1 MESIDYRNETSFTGV
16 SNGDTG
22 TLYIRCRSNVC
33 LTPKKEAL
41 IWNKFAVG
49 MLAIA
54 TIAAASVLLRRNR
67 PVEVTAGDQT
77 DESKGV
83 EGLYAAGL

>member
-1 MESIDYRNETSFTGV
+1 MLD
-16 SNGDTG
+16 
-22 TLYIRCRSNVC
+22 
-33 LTPKKEAL
+33 PKKEAL

-54 TIAAASVLLRRNR
+54 TIAVASALLRRSR

-77 DESKGV
+77 DELKNV

>member
-1 MESIDYRNETSFTGV
+1 MLD
-16 SNGDTG
+16 
-22 TLYIRCRSNVC
+22 
-33 LTPKKEAL
+33 PKKEAL

-49 MLAIA
+49 LLAIA

-77 DESKGV
+77 DEPKGV

>member
-1 MESIDYRNETSFTGV
+1 MLD
-16 SNGDTG
+16 
-22 TLYIRCRSNVC
+22 L
-33 LTPKKEAL
+33 KKEAL
-41 IWNKFAVG
+41 IWSKFAVG

-54 TIAAASVLLRRNR
+54 TIAAASVLLRRSR

>member
-1 MESIDYRNETSFTGV
+1 
-16 SNGDTG
+16 
-22 TLYIRCRSNVC
+22 
-33 LTPKKEAL
+33 
-41 IWNKFAVG
+41 

-54 TIAAASVLLRRNR
+54 TIAAASALLRRSR

-77 DESKGV
+77 DELKGV

>member
-1 MESIDYRNETSFTGV
+1 MLDPN
-16 SNGDTG
+16 
-22 TLYIRCRSNVC
+22 
-33 LTPKKEAL
+33 KEAL

-54 TIAAASVLLRRNR
+54 TIAAASVLLRRSR

>member
-1 MESIDYRNETSFTGV
+1 VLD
-16 SNGDTG
+16 
-22 TLYIRCRSNVC
+22 
-33 LTPKKEAL
+33 PKKEAL

-77 DESKGV
+77 DEVTAGDQTDGSKGI

>member
-1 MESIDYRNETSFTGV
+1 MID
-16 SNGDTG
+16 
-22 TLYIRCRSNVC
+22 
-33 LTPKKEAL
+33 PKKEAL

-54 TIAAASVLLRRNR
+54 TIAAASVLLRRSR
-67 PVEVTAGDQT
+67 QVEVTAGDQT
-77 DESKGV
+77 DDLKSV

>member
-1 MESIDYRNETSFTGV
+1 VLD
-16 SNGDTG
+16 
-22 TLYIRCRSNVC
+22 
-33 LTPKKEAL
+33 PKKEAL

-54 TIAAASVLLRRNR
+54 TIAAASVLLRRSR
-67 PVEVTAGDQT
+67 PVEVTVADQA
-77 DESKGV
+77 DELKGV

>member
-1 MESIDYRNETSFTGV
+1 VVD
-16 SNGDTG
+16 
-22 TLYIRCRSNVC
+22 L
-33 LTPKKEAL
+33 KKEAL

-77 DESKGV
+77 DGSKGV

>member
-1 MESIDYRNETSFTGV
+1 
-16 SNGDTG
+16 
-22 TLYIRCRSNVC
+22 
-33 LTPKKEAL
+33 
-41 IWNKFAVG
+41 

-54 TIAAASVLLRRNR
+54 TIAAASVLLRRSQ

-77 DESKGV
+77 DDLKGV

>member
-1 MESIDYRNETSFTGV
+1 MLD
-16 SNGDTG
+16 
-22 TLYIRCRSNVC
+22 
-33 LTPKKEAL
+33 PKKEAL

-54 TIAAASVLLRRNR
+54 TIAAASVLLRRSR
-67 PVEVTAGDQT
+67 PVEVTVGDQA
-77 DESKGV
+77 DELKGV

>member
-1 MESIDYRNETSFTGV
+1 MLD
-16 SNGDTG
+16 
-22 TLYIRCRSNVC
+22 
-33 LTPKKEAL
+33 PKKEAL

-54 TIAAASVLLRRNR
+54 TIAAASALLRRSR

-77 DESKGV
+77 DELKGV